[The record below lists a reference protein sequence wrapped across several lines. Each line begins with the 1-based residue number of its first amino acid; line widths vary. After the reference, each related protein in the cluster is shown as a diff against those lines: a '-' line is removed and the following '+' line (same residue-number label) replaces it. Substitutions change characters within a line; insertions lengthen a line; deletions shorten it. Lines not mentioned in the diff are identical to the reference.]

1 MSLQHEEPGR
11 ADFGRKEISRFGDS
25 TENLGAVAVF
35 QCASISWAD
44 AFQIVAAQSS
54 AGSAH
59 GTKAKLFPL
68 STGRAQQRYYLHRR
82 SPFFLS
88 RTTLNRASSL
98 SIHLSRLCRKV
109 TMGKER
115 TPSSTPVQKTKK
127 GFSVGPANLPDG
139 TYKRKVDKIKE
150 TLIHNAKVKKKYS
163 KTVAHTAPSLDPHAV
178 RVQKLLEEAEQERK
192 ERKKKQQE
200 EQKEHDAQI
209 AEAAGEAPAVSAEP
223 APVEELPK
231 KRKAEAVEETVVE
244 VEVEV
249 AEATEEPE
257 TGKKGKGVKK
267 PKTSAFMKEEAYA
280 FRARTERELANR
292 EREMQ
297 RAEMDKKEKLR
308 EQRKKTMTSRTR
320 NGQFKLGKMS
330 HMLLEKVKEQMGKQ

>member
-1 MSLQHEEPGR
+1 
-11 ADFGRKEISRFGDS
+11 
-25 TENLGAVAVF
+25 
-35 QCASISWAD
+35 
-44 AFQIVAAQSS
+44 
-54 AGSAH
+54 
-59 GTKAKLFPL
+59 
-68 STGRAQQRYYLHRR
+68 
-82 SPFFLS
+82 
-88 RTTLNRASSL
+88 
-98 SIHLSRLCRKV
+98 
-109 TMGKER
+109 MGKER

-200 EQKEHDAQI
+200 EQKEHDAQV

-223 APVEELPK
+223 AAAEELPK

-244 VEVEV
+244 VGV

-257 TGKKGKGVKK
+257 TEKKGKGVKK